1 MRISLDGIELPD
13 LIIEH
18 ELSWTGV
25 ESKKEMTLGG
35 VPVIWEQ
42 SYVGKPINLVGGET
56 DADWITRETLIA
68 LQALASTSEATYSLI
83 HEGTTTTVRFRNED
97 PPAIEA
103 TPIVARARKV
113 LPEYYTKVKI
123 KLMEVVT

>member
-1 MRISLDGIELPD
+1 MRISLAGIELPD
-13 LIIEH
+13 LIIED

-25 ESKKEMTLGG
+25 ESKKEMTLAG

-42 SYVGKPINLVGGET
+42 SYVGKSINLVGGET

-68 LQALASTSEATYSLI
+68 LQTLASTPKATYTLV
-83 HEGTTTTVRFRNED
+83 HEGTSTTVRFRNEN

-103 TPIVARARKV
+103 TPIVPRARQV
-113 LPEYYTKVKI
+113 LPEYYTKIRI
-123 KLMEVVT
+123 KLMEVNL